1 MSYLFSQKDYAT
13 FKIDIF
19 WNMGVGE
26 ENFILFDILVGEL
39 MVKRGNA
46 TKSSLFYIICR
57 IKIPKFSK
65 RVEETRASWHRDKS
79 LFL

>member
-26 ENFILFDILVGEL
+26 ENFKLFDILVPTK
-39 MVKRGNA
+39 MSPRGTNG
-46 TKSSLFYIICR
+46 K
-57 IKIPKFSK
+57 
-65 RVEETRASWHRDKS
+65 TRKRDKK
-79 LFL
+79 